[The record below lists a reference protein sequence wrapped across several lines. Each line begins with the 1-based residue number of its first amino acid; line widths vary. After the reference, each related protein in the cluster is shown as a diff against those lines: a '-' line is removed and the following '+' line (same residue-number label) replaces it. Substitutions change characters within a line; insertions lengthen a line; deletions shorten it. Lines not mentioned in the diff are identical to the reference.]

1 MPGFA
6 FLFESCE
13 DIENGTCCFLVQHS
27 ATEHGG
33 QKRVGR
39 DGQSLD
45 VALAVRLKL
54 RGIGYGKRAVH
65 SSNSEN
71 RIFDYSFVI
80 NAFLIS
86 TTLGRASFRFGI
98 FF

>member
-1 MPGFA
+1 M
-6 FLFESCE
+6 
-13 DIENGTCCFLVQHS
+13 
-27 ATEHGG
+27 
-33 QKRVGR
+33 GR
-39 DGQSLD
+39 DGHSLD